1 MDFWARQADAR
12 RRSHWLLLLFAAA
25 VLAVLVAVNF
35 VVLVVLGLFDA
46 GEAAAGGTWLTRHPV
61 AVTITT
67 LIVLAI
73 TGITSL
79 YKSIKLGAGGGVVA
93 RELGGMRVQADTTD
107 PDERRLLNIVEEM
120 AIAAGLPVPAVY
132 VLGEEQGINAFAAG
146 HTAADAAIA
155 VTRGA
160 LQHLNRTEL
169 QGVIGHEFSHILN
182 GDMRLNIRLIGLLSG
197 LLVIAIGGRML
208 YQLGSG
214 SGSRRRGDGSL
225 ALAGLALMGIG
236 HIGVFFGRLIQ
247 AAVSRQREFLADA
260 AAVQFTRDPAGLRDA
275 LIKIGSVESSRL
287 SSPRSAEVAHMLFAP
302 GLTRWMA
309 THPPLAERIRALDAS
324 FDPATV
330 ADLRLEVRPQPLG
343 IVRVLEEDGM
353 AKSLPAAQLLDQ
365 QAIALNPGSLPA
377 RVGNPRAA
385 DITRAG
391 ELQALLPGVALAGDA
406 AAAQATALLL
416 ALVLDS
422 SAEVR
427 AVQLEKIRI
436 VFGSAL
442 DAQLQAQMQVL
453 NAVPVEGRLALLGR
467 IVPALRRL
475 PPATRGKI
483 LDTLGALARTDG
495 VISVFEYTL
504 GTLAGIYI
512 DETLAP
518 RRVSHAIRLAA
529 ATVELQILLSTLA
542 TQGHGTAQDAEQAY
556 ARGIACLGLKRPP
569 PFRPRPGW
577 AAALDRALRCLDGLA
592 PMDKARV
599 VEALGATIVHDG
611 RVSLAEA
618 ELLRAICAALHC
630 PLPPLREKGV

>member
-1 MDFWARQADAR
+1 MDFWGRQADAR
-12 RRSHWLLLLFAAA
+12 RRSRWLLLLFAAA
-25 VLAVLVAVNF
+25 VLAVLVAVN
-35 VVLVVLGLFDA
+35 LVVLAVLGVFDA
-46 GEAAAGGTWLTRHPV
+46 GQAAAGGSWLTRHPV

-67 LIVLAI
+67 LVVLAI

-79 YKSIKLGAGGGVVA
+79 YKSIRLGAGGGVVA

-160 LQHLNRTEL
+160 LQHLDRAEL

-197 LLVIAIGGRML
+197 LLVIAIGGRMA
-208 YQLGSG
+208 YQYGAR

-225 ALAGLALMGIG
+225 ALAGLALMAIG

-275 LIKIGSVESSRL
+275 LIKIGSVQSSRL
-287 SSPRSAEVAHMLFAP
+287 RSPRSAEVAHMLFAP

-324 FDPATV
+324 YDPASA

-343 IVRVLEEDGM
+343 IVRVLDEDGM
-353 AKSLPAAQLLDQ
+353 AKSLAAERPLDQ

-385 DITRAG
+385 DVTRAG

-406 AAAQATALLL
+406 AAVQATALLL
-416 ALVLDS
+416 ALVLDT

-436 VFGSAL
+436 VFGSTL

-453 NAVPVEGRLALLGR
+453 KAVPVEGRLALLGR

-504 GTLAGIYI
+504 GTLAGLYI
-512 DETLAP
+512 DEILAP
-518 RRVSHAIRLAA
+518 RRVSHPIRLTA

-542 TQGHGTAQDAEQAY
+542 TQSHGTAQDAEQAY
-556 ARGIACLGLKRPP
+556 ARGIACLGLERPP

-592 PMDKARV
+592 PADKARV

-630 PLPPLREKGV
+630 PLPPLRRGE